1 MMDFVRICTEIYLLV
16 LITRDFKVRFS
27 AKLRTQAFMYNIW
40 FFMDVIPKILVI
52 ISIILYYIV
61 GSEGFEVN
69 IYALSIFCS
78 WLGLMSFLRLNRGTG
93 YLVRLIIEV
102 TSDMVCFLAVMFVH
116 LIAFTGTFYIL

>member
-1 MMDFVRICTEIYLLV
+1 MDLFRILTEIYLVV
-16 LITRDFKVRFS
+16 LIARDFKVRFS
-27 AKLRTQAFMYNIW
+27 AKLRSQAFMYNIW

-52 ISIILYYIV
+52 TSIILHYIFG
-61 GSEGFEVN
+61 GSEGFQVN

-93 YLVRLIIEV
+93 YLVRLIVEV
-102 TSDMVCFLAVMFVH
+102 TYDMTCFLAVMLVH

>member
-102 TSDMVCFLAVMFVH
+102 TYDMMSFLAVMLVH
-116 LIAFTGTFYIL
+116 LLAFTGTFYIL